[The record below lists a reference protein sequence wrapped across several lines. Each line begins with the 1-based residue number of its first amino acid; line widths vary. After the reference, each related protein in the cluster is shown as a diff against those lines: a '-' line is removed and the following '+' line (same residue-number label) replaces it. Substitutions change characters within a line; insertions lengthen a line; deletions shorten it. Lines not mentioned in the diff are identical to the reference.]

1 MLVRN
6 AFNFISHIVKILAA
20 EPPKRFKYT
29 IYHIIFLGVAFG
41 LAYAIKYI
49 IVGTFTDGNINL
61 LVGILGLIV
70 SIAAI
75 IPFILHGL
83 VGQIVCVV
91 TCLISSFRKDGRV
104 YSILSILLALISLVV
119 VFLITYFFIIK

>member
-6 AFNFISHIVKILAA
+6 AFNFVSHIVKILAA

-29 IYHIIFLGVAFG
+29 IIHVIFLGVAFG
-41 LAYAIKYI
+41 LAYAIKYLY
-49 IVGTFTDGNINL
+49 VGTFQDGNINL
-61 LVGILGLIV
+61 IVGILGLILA
-70 SIAAI
+70 IAAI

-91 TCLISSFRKDGRV
+91 TCLISSFKKDGRV
-104 YSILSILLALISLVV
+104 YSILSILLALISLVC
-119 VFLITYFFIIK
+119 VFLITYFFLLK

>member
-91 TCLISSFRKDGRV
+91 TCLISSFKKDGRV

>member
-41 LAYAIKYI
+41 LAYAIKYL

-91 TCLISSFRKDGRV
+91 TCLISSFKKDGRV

>member
-6 AFNFISHIVKILAA
+6 TFNFISHIIKILAA

-29 IYHIIFLGVAFG
+29 IIHVIFLGIAFA

-49 IVGTFTDGNINL
+49 IVGAFIDGNINL

-70 SIAAI
+70 SVAAI
-75 IPFILHGL
+75 FPFTLHGL
-83 VGQIVCVV
+83 IGQVVCVV

-104 YSILSILLALISLVV
+104 YSILSILLALISLVG

>member
-41 LAYAIKYI
+41 LAYAIKYL

>member
-6 AFNFISHIVKILAA
+6 AFNFVSHIVKILAA

-29 IYHIIFLGVAFG
+29 IIHVIFLGVAFG
-41 LAYAIKYI
+41 LAYAIKYL
-49 IVGTFTDGNINL
+49 IVGTFQDGNINL
-61 LVGILGLIV
+61 IVGILGLILA
-70 SIAAI
+70 IAAI

-91 TCLISSFRKDGRV
+91 TCLISSFKKDGRV
-104 YSILSILLALISLVV
+104 YSILSILLALISLVC
-119 VFLITYFFIIK
+119 VFLITYFFLLK

>member
-41 LAYAIKYI
+41 LAYAIKYL

-83 VGQIVCVV
+83 AGQIVCVV

>member
-91 TCLISSFRKDGRV
+91 TCLISSFKKDGRV
-104 YSILSILLALISLVV
+104 YSILSILLALISLVG
-119 VFLITYFFIIK
+119 VFLITYFFIIQ

>member
-6 AFNFISHIVKILAA
+6 AFHFISHIVEILAA

-41 LAYAIKYI
+41 LAYAIKYL

-70 SIAAI
+70 LIAAI

-83 VGQIVCVV
+83 VGQIVCIV
-91 TCLISSFRKDGRV
+91 TCLISSFKKDGRV

>member
-41 LAYAIKYI
+41 LAYAIKYL

-70 SIAAI
+70 TIAAI

-91 TCLISSFRKDGRV
+91 TCLISSFKKDGRV

>member
-6 AFNFISHIVKILAA
+6 AFNFVSHIVKILAA

-29 IYHIIFLGVAFG
+29 IIHVIFLGVAFG
-41 LAYAIKYI
+41 LAYAIKYLY
-49 IVGTFTDGNINL
+49 VGTFQDGNINL
-61 LVGILGLIV
+61 IVGILGLILA
-70 SIAAI
+70 IAAI

-91 TCLISSFRKDGRV
+91 TCLISSFKKDGKV
-104 YSILSILLALISLVV
+104 YSILSILLALISLVC
-119 VFLITYFFIIK
+119 VFLITYFFLLK